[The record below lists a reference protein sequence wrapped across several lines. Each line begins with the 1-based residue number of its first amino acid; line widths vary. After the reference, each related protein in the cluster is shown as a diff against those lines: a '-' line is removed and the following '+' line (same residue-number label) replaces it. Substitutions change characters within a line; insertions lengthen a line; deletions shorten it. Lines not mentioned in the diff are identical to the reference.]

1 MLNKKI
7 NPKSVLILDLF
18 LALYYFMIDFCLFPQ
33 NSRRHFLKLLS
44 SVVLYMCSP
53 SARTWE
59 GVRAFR
65 P

>member
-1 MLNKKI
+1 MLNKEI
-7 NPKSVLILDLF
+7 NPKSILILDF
-18 LALYYFMIDFCLFPQ
+18 FALSYFDRFFVFFPQ

-44 SVVLYMCSP
+44 SMVLYMCSP
-53 SARTWE
+53 TARTWE